1 MKSGGTGI
9 GALILVLGAVLS
21 SCSKHPP
28 VAVLPAAAGPTIHWA
43 TPKPVLRPVKASLFF
58 KFNVDTLTSSQVAGL
73 KKTAQKANRAG
84 QALTLTGYADTVGST
99 AYNMALGRRR
109 ASAVSLAL
117 TINGCLVPLSVA
129 SYGEVKGIPAFSRKV
144 TVK

>member
-1 MKSGGTGI
+1 MKY
-9 GALILVLGAVLS
+9 LILALGAFLS
-21 SCSKHPP
+21 SCSHRPP
-28 VAVLPAAAGPTIHWA
+28 VAVIPPAAGPIVWNV
-43 TPKPVLRPVKASLFF
+43 PKGVSKPVKASLFF

-73 KKTAQKANRAG
+73 KETALKANHAG

-117 TINGCLVPLSVA
+117 TVNGCLVPLSVA

-144 TVK
+144 VVK